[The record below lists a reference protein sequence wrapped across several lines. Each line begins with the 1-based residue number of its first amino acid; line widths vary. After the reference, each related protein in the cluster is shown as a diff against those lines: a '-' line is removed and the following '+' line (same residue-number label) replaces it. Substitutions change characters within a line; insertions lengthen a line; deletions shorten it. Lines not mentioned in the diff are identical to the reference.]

1 MKQLERKLITYKELQ
16 AAKEHRKRV
25 FIVSYVNTMK
35 PAVRKEKMFQ
45 QKRNVNKFLEN
56 RKIEKV
62 KLYIGDVIEQTRI

>member
-1 MKQLERKLITYKELQ
+1 MKQLERKLITYKELEQ
-16 AAKEHRKRV
+16 YKENQKRV

-45 QKRNVNKFLEN
+45 QKQNVNNFLEN

-62 KLYIGDVIEQTRI
+62 KLYIGDVIVE